1 MAIETLLGGA
11 LGGILRL
18 APEVLGFLDKKNE
31 RKHELALGDQQ
42 YRSAELQFKTQREIK
57 DLDVEQSQFGAAMA
71 ALKDSIASQGTKTGI
86 PLIDGIVAM
95 VRPGITAW
103 IFVLYTL
110 VKVAALDTALRHAD
124 AALAVQSIWGPED
137 SGMLSAVIM
146 FWFVGRV
153 WDRTRPRQTP

>member
-1 MAIETLLGGA
+1 MLETLIGGA

-31 RKHELALGDQQ
+31 RKHEIALGDQQ
-42 YRSAELQFKTQREIK
+42 YRVAELQFRQQREIK
-57 DLDVEQSQFGAAMA
+57 DLEVEESQFGAAMD
-71 ALKDSIASQGTKTGI
+71 ALKASITAQATKTGI
-86 PLIDGIVAM
+86 AWIDGAVAL
-95 VRPGITAW
+95 VRPAITGW

-110 VKVAALDTALRHAD
+110 VKLAALDTAMRHAD
-124 AALAVQSIWGPED
+124 GATAIQSIWGPED

-153 WDRTRPRQTP
+153 WDRSRQRTQ